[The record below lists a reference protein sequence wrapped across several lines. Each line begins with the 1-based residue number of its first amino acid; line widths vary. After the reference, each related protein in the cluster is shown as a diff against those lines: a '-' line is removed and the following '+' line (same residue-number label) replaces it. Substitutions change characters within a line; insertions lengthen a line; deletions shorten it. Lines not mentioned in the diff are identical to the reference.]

1 MDRNVEPAPE
11 PTPRM
16 FRFLTDHNVP
26 DSVGNILRALG
37 HDAVRLREVMAIR
50 TTDPVVAEAAI
61 RDDRILVSWDRD
73 FNQQRFMSPRFAG
86 LSRLSMSGPEMQG
99 AARLEGVIDVVEFAL
114 KRARGA
120 PITIRVG
127 VGKVQI
133 HV

>member
-1 MDRNVEPAPE
+1 
-11 PTPRM
+11 M